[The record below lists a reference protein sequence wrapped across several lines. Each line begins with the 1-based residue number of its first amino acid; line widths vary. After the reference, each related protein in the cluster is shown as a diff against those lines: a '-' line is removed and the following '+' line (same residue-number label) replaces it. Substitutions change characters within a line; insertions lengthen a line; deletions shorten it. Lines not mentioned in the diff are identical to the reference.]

1 MDKKTKIHFIGIAG
15 IGMSSLAEFLCKK
28 YTITGSDLSS
38 NEIST
43 KLKKKG
49 IKVYE
54 HQLAKNITNQKASI
68 PEW

>member
-49 IKVYE
+49 VKVYE
-54 HQLAKNITNQKASI
+54 ASI
-68 PEW
+68 S